1 MSIHFNREFEPS
13 YGRLVRVTP
22 LIRRVVATNSSPFT
36 AWGTGT
42 YVVGNG
48 AVAVIDPGPADSAHI
63 DAIMAGLAG
72 ETVSHI
78 VVTHT
83 HLDHSPGAALLKART
98 GATVY
103 GCAPHGAEGET
114 VEAGADHDFA
124 PDQQLADGAAI
135 AGPGWTLTA
144 LHTPGHTA
152 NHLCY
157 ALAEELSLFT
167 GDHVMGWSTT
177 VVSPPDG
184 DMAQYMASLQLLLP
198 RPDRLYYPTHGSP
211 IASPQ
216 GYVEQLIEHRRERE
230 DQVLACLDAGI
241 TDIPA
246 MVAKLYADI
255 DPRLHRAAG
264 RSVLAH
270 LVKLVN
276 EGRAGCDGM
285 PSATARYRALAAR
298 RA

>member
-1 MSIHFNREFEPS
+1 MPLHFNREFDPA

-48 AVAVIDPGPADSAHI
+48 AVAVIDPGPADHAHI
-63 DAIMAGLAG
+63 DALMAGLAG

-103 GCAPHGAEGET
+103 GCAPHGIEGET
-114 VEAGADHDFA
+114 VEAGADHDYK
-124 PDQQLADGAAI
+124 PEHQLADGERV
-135 AGPGWTLTA
+135 AGNGWSLTA

-157 ALAEELSLFT
+157 SLDEEHSLFT
-167 GDHVMGWSTT
+167 GDHVMGWSTS

-184 DMAQYMASLQLLLP
+184 DMAQYMASLARLAA
-198 RPDRLYYPTHGSP
+198 RGEDGLYYPTHGAP
-211 IASPQ
+211 IATPQ
-216 GYVEQLIEHRRERE
+216 SYAGELLEHRIERE
-230 DQVLACLDAGI
+230 DQVLACLAAGI
-241 TDIPA
+241 GEIPA
-246 MVAKLYADI
+246 MVAKLYAGI
-255 DPRLHRAAG
+255 DPCLHRAAG
-264 RSVLAH
+264 RSLLAH

-276 EGRAGCDGM
+276 EGRARCDGGEL
-285 PSATARYRALAAR
+285 STSSHFAKV
-298 RA
+298 